1 MGPGPPRSNIVG
13 RQIALR
19 LVHGCLI
26 ADFISSRLGGGGPA
40 ARTAHARACTT
51 KHAARHRFAWWCG
64 ISGRQ
69 RSHRFRCDVLQAVHS
84 QLRRLRRAA
93 AGGQPARRR
102 RCGRAGRGASLLPD
116 AAALGEEVRAL
127 SQRGDGE
134 ARGALGRAGRG
145 ASLLPAAAALGEGR
159 YMHFHSVA
167 MARRAARSWR
177 SWRVWR
183 SGERRGTAVGGVA
196 LAPMRLRRARCIIA
210 ASSGRARR
218 GGTCTGTRT

>member
-1 MGPGPPRSNIVG
+1 VKLGSALSRAHARCGIIVGAPNRAHALRMGPGPPRSNIVG

-26 ADFISSRLGGGGPA
+26 ADFTASRLGGGGPA

-51 KHAARHRFAWWCG
+51 KHAARHRFAGWCG

-84 QLRRLRRAA
+84 QLRCLRRAA

-102 RCGRAGRGASLLPD
+102 RCGRAGRGASLLAA

-145 ASLLPAAAALGEGR
+145 ASFLPAVAALGEEVHALSQCGDGE
-159 YMHFHSVA
+159 
-167 MARRAARSWR
+167 ARGAL
-177 SWRVWR
+177 
-183 SGERRGTAVGGVA
+183 VA
-196 LAPMRLRRARCIIA
+196 LVARVA
-210 ASSGRARR
+210 QR
-218 GGTCTGTRT
+218 